1 MSLDQS
7 RSDSSS
13 VAEDTGA
20 PAIPRRSFWGL
31 LSISVFWLALN
42 FHWAAIIVIIL
53 PSQVEALLAHS
64 YLQSHAFNQDA
75 LNTFIN
81 NNKAVALALVSTP
94 GLLVALFSNPLF
106 GMLSDRTFGRWGRRR
121 PYIAGGT
128 LLNIAGLL
136 LMAVAPNI
144 ITLLLALCL
153 VQFANN
159 AAAAPFHAYLPDLVN
174 EEQRGLA
181 SGLMGVAQSVG
192 IILGA
197 EVIGQLVH
205 INAVQEATSAA
216 SVQSALS
223 GYRGELLAAYGAIAA
238 IMLLLML
245 LTIWAVKEPA
255 WPRQAQR
262 AYGGRQALSAD
273 FNRRGWFTSY
283 RRQIG
288 EGALA
293 CALVIVVLVGSLLV
307 LQAFGLRF
315 DLDGAHL
322 PQSGTPQAASDA
334 AQHANIAINGVLL
347 VVMLIVTIWA
357 ARLFDFRP
365 RRDPD
370 FAWVAGTRLLV
381 TLGVQ
386 TVEVF
391 LQYYFHDV
399 LGRTD
404 QEAQAGLFAAVLTVA
419 AALTTFFGGWYST
432 RIGRKRMVYLCGAV
446 MTAVA
451 AIFIPLNF
459 LATSG
464 ALDSN
469 TGLTIALVAGA
480 IFGLGYG
487 AYLSV
492 DWALVADV
500 LPSKER
506 FARDMGI
513 WNIAVTIPQVI
524 AFVIGS
530 ILLSLTVPTS
540 IRYTLLFVT
549 FAVYSIA
556 GTVTV
561 RYIKGVKR

>member
-7 RSDSSS
+7 RSDSSGGTS
-13 VAEDTGA
+13 ALSAKASSE

-31 LSISVFWLALN
+31 LSISIFWLALN

-64 YLQSHAFNQDA
+64 YLQSHAFNQSA

-121 PYIAGGT
+121 PYIVGGT
-128 LLNIAGLL
+128 LLNIVGLL

-181 SGLMGVAQSVG
+181 SGLMGLAQSVG

-205 INAVQEATSAA
+205 INAVQDATSAA

-223 GYRGELLAAYGAIAA
+223 GYAGELLAAYGAIAA

-245 LTIWAVKEPA
+245 LTIVSVKEPA
-255 WPRQAQR
+255 WPRQAREAAVR
-262 AYGGRQALSAD
+262 AT
-273 FNRRGWFTSY
+273 GWFTSY

-293 CALVIVVLVGSLLV
+293 LALVIVVLVGSLLV
-307 LQAFGLRF
+307 LQIFGLRF

-322 PQSGTPQAASDA
+322 PQSSTPQAASDA

-459 LATSG
+459 LAISG
-464 ALDSN
+464 AVNSN
-469 TGLTIALVAGA
+469 TGITIALVAGA

>member
-1 MSLDQS
+1 MSLDQPLS
-7 RSDSSS
+7 GSSEVS
-13 VAEDTGA
+13 AEAIGA

-31 LSISVFWLALN
+31 LSISIFWLALN

-121 PYIAGGT
+121 PYIAGGA

-181 SGLMGVAQSVG
+181 SGLMGLAQSVG

-197 EVIGQLVH
+197 EVVGQLVH
-205 INAVQEATSAA
+205 INAVQDATSAA

-223 GYRGELLAAYGAIAA
+223 GYSGELLAAYGAIAA
-238 IMLLLML
+238 FMLLLML
-245 LTIWAVKEPA
+245 LTIWTVKEPA
-255 WPRQAQR
+255 WPRQA
-262 AYGGRQALSAD
+262 LSAD
-273 FNRRGWFTSY
+273 RAPAGGFNRRGWLTSY

-293 CALVIVVLVGSLLV
+293 LALVIVVLVGSLLV
-307 LQAFGLRF
+307 LQTFGLRF

-432 RIGRKRMVYLCGAV
+432 RIGRKRMVYFCGAV

-459 LATSG
+459 FAISG
-464 ALDSN
+464 AVDSN
-469 TGLTIALVAGA
+469 TGVTIALVAGA

>member
-7 RSDSSS
+7 LPDSSGVS
-13 VAEDTGA
+13 AEAIGA

-31 LSISVFWLALN
+31 ASISIFWLALS

-121 PYIAGGT
+121 PYIVGGT

-136 LMAVAPNI
+136 LMALAPNI
-144 ITLLLALCL
+144 ITLMLALCL

-174 EEQRGLA
+174 EQQRGLA
-181 SGLMGVAQSVG
+181 SGLMGLAQSMG
-192 IILGA
+192 IVLGA
-197 EVIGQLVH
+197 EIVGQLLH
-205 INAVQEATSAA
+205 INAVQQATSAA
-216 SVQSALS
+216 GVQHALS
-223 GYRGELLAAYGAIAA
+223 TYSGELLAAYGAIALE
-238 IMLLLML
+238 MLLLML
-245 LTIWAVKEPA
+245 LTVFSVKEPA
-255 WPRQAQR
+255 WPRQAREVAAR
-262 AYGGRQALSAD
+262 AS
-273 FNRRGWFTSY
+273 GWFTSY

-293 CALVIVVLVGSLLV
+293 LALVIVVLVGSLLV
-307 LQAFGLRF
+307 LQAFGLSF
-315 DLDGAHL
+315 DLNGPHL
-322 PQSGTPQAASDA
+322 PQGGTPQATSDA

-381 TLGVQ
+381 TLGIQ
-386 TVEVF
+386 TVQVF

-399 LGRTD
+399 LGSTN
-404 QEAQAGLFAAVLTVA
+404 QEALSGQFSAILTVA
-419 AALTTFFGGWYST
+419 AALTTLFGGWLST

-446 MTAVA
+446 MSAVA

-459 LATSG
+459 LVTSG
-464 ALDSN
+464 SVSQDAAAN
-469 TGLTIALVAGA
+469 VALVAGA

-513 WNIAVTIPQVI
+513 WNIAVTIPQVV

>member
-1 MSLDQS
+1 MSLEPS
-7 RSDSSS
+7 VPANTSSLEPRPPKDLS
-13 VAEDTGA
+13 A

-31 LSISVFWLALN
+31 ASISIFWLALS

-121 PYIAGGT
+121 PYIVGGT

-181 SGLMGVAQSVG
+181 SGLMGLAQSVG
-192 IILGA
+192 LILGA

-205 INAVQEATSAA
+205 ISAIQNATSAA
-216 SVQSALS
+216 GLQSALA
-223 GYRGELLAAYGAIAA
+223 GYSGELLAAYGAIA
-238 IMLLLML
+238 IFMLLLML
-245 LTIWAVKEPA
+245 LTIWGVKEPLVSR
-255 WPRQAQR
+255 PVR
-262 AYGGRQALSAD
+262 AAASAA
-273 FNRRGWFTSY
+273 GSWFSSY

-288 EGALA
+288 EGVLAL
-293 CALVIVVLVGSLLV
+293 ALVIVVLVGALLA
-307 LQAFGLRF
+307 LQAVGLSF
-315 DLDGAHL
+315 DLNGAHL
-322 PQSGTPQAASDA
+322 PQSSTPQAASDA
-334 AQHANIAINGVLL
+334 AQHANIAINGVML
-347 VVMLIVTIWA
+347 VVMFILAVWS

-381 TLGVQ
+381 MLGVQ

-404 QEAQAGLFAAVLTVA
+404 QEAVTGNFVAVLTVA
-419 AALTTFFGGWYST
+419 AALTTFFGGWYSN
-432 RIGRKRMVYLCGAV
+432 RIGRKHMVYLCGGV

-459 LATSG
+459 LAASG
-464 ALDSN
+464 AVGSN
-469 TGLTIALVAGA
+469 AGINIALVAAA

-513 WNIAVTIPQVI
+513 WNIALTMPQVM

-530 ILLSLTVPTS
+530 ILLSLTVPTPV
-540 IRYTLLFVT
+540 RYTLLFVT
-549 FAVYSIA
+549 FAIYSIA

-561 RYIKGVKR
+561 RYIKSVKR

>member
-7 RSDSSS
+7 LSDSSG
-13 VAEDTGA
+13 AEALSAEAGGA

-31 LSISVFWLALN
+31 LSISIFWLALN

-64 YLQSHAFNQDA
+64 YLQSHAFQQDA

-94 GLLVALFSNPLF
+94 GLLVALFANPLF

-121 PYIAGGT
+121 PYIVGGT
-128 LLNIAGLL
+128 LLNIVGLL

-144 ITLLLALCL
+144 ITLMLALCL
-153 VQFANN
+153 VQLANN
-159 AAAAPFHAYLPDLVN
+159 SAAAPFHAYLPDLVN

-181 SGLMGVAQSVG
+181 SGLMGLAQSVG

-205 INAVQEATSAA
+205 INAVQDATSAA
-216 SVQSALS
+216 GVQSALS
-223 GYRGELLAAYGAIAA
+223 TYSGELLAAYGGVAF

-255 WPRQAQR
+255 LTRPVRVAT
-262 AYGGRQALSAD
+262 ATAA
-273 FNRRGWFTSY
+273 GWFTNY

-293 CALVIVVLVGSLLV
+293 LALVIIVLVGSLLV
-307 LQAFGLRF
+307 LQVFGLRF
-315 DLDGAHL
+315 DLDGAHM
-322 PQSGTPQAASDA
+322 PQSGSPQAVSDT
-334 AQHANIAINGVLL
+334 AQHANIAINAVLL

-386 TVEVF
+386 TVQVF

-399 LGRTD
+399 LGSTH
-404 QEAQAGLFAAVLTVA
+404 QEALAGQFAAVLTVA

-464 ALDSN
+464 AIGQN
-469 TGLTIALVAGA
+469 AGTNVALVAA
-480 IFGLGYG
+480 VIFGLGYG

-513 WNIAVTIPQVI
+513 WNIAVTIPQVV

-540 IRYTLLFVT
+540 VRYTLLFAT
-549 FAVYSIA
+549 FAFYSLA
-556 GTVTV
+556 GTITV

>member
-7 RSDSSS
+7 LSGSSG
-13 VAEDTGA
+13 AEALSAEAPGA
-20 PAIPRRSFWGL
+20 PTIPRRSFWGL
-31 LSISVFWLALN
+31 VSISIFWLALN
-42 FHWAAIIVIIL
+42 FHWAAIIAIIL

-64 YLQSHAFNQDA
+64 YAQSHAFDQAA
-75 LNTFIN
+75 LNNFVN
-81 NNKAVALALVSTP
+81 NNKAVALALVSSP
-94 GLLVALFSNPLF
+94 GLLVALFANPLF

-121 PYIAGGT
+121 PYIVGGT
-128 LLNIAGLL
+128 LLNIVGLL

-153 VQFANN
+153 VQLANN

-181 SGLMGVAQSVG
+181 SGLMGLAQSVG
-192 IILGA
+192 LILGA

-205 INAVQEATSAA
+205 ISAVQKATSAA
-216 SVQSALS
+216 GLQSALS
-223 GYRGELLAAYGAIAA
+223 GYSGELLAAYGAIAFF
-238 IMLLLML
+238 MLLLML
-245 LTIWAVKEPA
+245 LTIWGVKEPLVSR
-255 WPRQAQR
+255 PIR
-262 AYGGRQALSAD
+262 AAASAA
-273 FNRRGWFTSY
+273 GSWFSSY

-293 CALVIVVLVGSLLV
+293 LALVIVVLVGALLA
-307 LQAFGLRF
+307 LQAVGLSF
-315 DLDGAHL
+315 DLNGAHL
-322 PQSGTPQAASDA
+322 PTSSTPQAASDA
-334 AQHANIAINGVLL
+334 AQHANIAINGVML
-347 VVMLIVTIWA
+347 VVMFILAVWS

-381 TLGVQ
+381 MLGVQ

-404 QEAQAGLFAAVLTVA
+404 QEAVTGNFVAVLTVA
-419 AALTTFFGGWYST
+419 AALTTFFGGWYSN
-432 RIGRKRMVYLCGAV
+432 RIGRKHMVYLCGGV

-459 LATSG
+459 LAASG
-464 ALDSN
+464 AVGSN
-469 TGLTIALVAGA
+469 AGINIALVAAA

-513 WNIAVTIPQVI
+513 WNIALTMPQVM

-530 ILLSLTVPTS
+530 ILLSLTMPTPV
-540 IRYTLLFVT
+540 RYTLLFVT
-549 FAVYSIA
+549 FAIYSIA

-561 RYIKGVKR
+561 RYIKSVKR

>member
-7 RSDSSS
+7 LSDSSG
-13 VAEDTGA
+13 AETVSAEAPGA
-20 PAIPRRSFWGL
+20 PTIPRRSFWGL
-31 LSISVFWLALN
+31 VSISIFWLALN
-42 FHWAAIIVIIL
+42 FHWAAIIAIIL

-64 YLQSHAFNQDA
+64 YVQSHAFDQAA
-75 LNTFIN
+75 LNNFVN
-81 NNKAVALALVSTP
+81 NNKAVALALVSSP
-94 GLLVALFSNPLF
+94 GLLVALFANPLF

-121 PYIAGGT
+121 PYIVAGT
-128 LLNIAGLL
+128 LLNIVGLL

-153 VQFANN
+153 VQLANN

-181 SGLMGVAQSVG
+181 SGLMGLAQSVG
-192 IILGA
+192 LILGA

-205 INAVQEATSAA
+205 ISAIQNATSAA
-216 SVQSALS
+216 GLQSALS
-223 GYRGELLAAYGAIAA
+223 GYSGELLAAYGAIAFA
-238 IMLLLML
+238 MLLLML
-245 LTIWAVKEPA
+245 LTIWGVKEPIVSR
-255 WPRQAQR
+255 PVR
-262 AYGGRQALSAD
+262 AAASAA
-273 FNRRGWFTSY
+273 GSWFSSY

-288 EGALA
+288 EGVLAL
-293 CALVIVVLVGSLLV
+293 ALVIVVLVGALLA
-307 LQAFGLRF
+307 LQAVGLSF
-315 DLDGAHL
+315 DLNGAHL
-322 PQSGTPQAASDA
+322 PTSSTPQAASDT
-334 AQHANIAINGVLL
+334 AQHANIAINGVML
-347 VVMLIVTIWA
+347 VVMFILAVWS

-381 TLGVQ
+381 MLGVQ

-404 QEAQAGLFAAVLTVA
+404 QEAVTGNFIAVLTVA
-419 AALTTFFGGWYST
+419 AALTTFFGGWYSN
-432 RIGRKRMVYLCGAV
+432 RIGRKHMVYLCGGV

-459 LATSG
+459 LAASG
-464 ALDSN
+464 AVGSN
-469 TGLTIALVAGA
+469 AGINIALVAAA

-513 WNIAVTIPQVI
+513 WNIALTMPQVM

-530 ILLSLTVPTS
+530 ILLSLAVPTPV
-540 IRYTLLFVT
+540 RYTLLFVT

-561 RYIKGVKR
+561 RYIKSVKR